1 MKKLALALVLSAL
14 TTSVVAKDNKLTTG
28 FVNKIKSSVDSN
40 EPVSISLDLSC
51 LAPSASG
58 RLIVTK
64 PSYTVGESIGTYLF
78 ESGSPKNADLSWLT
92 FEHPND
98 DWDSKEVS
106 GVNFGLTMPGG
117 QFFITIMK
125 SGKVKAGVSS
135 NAKSGIHEVECTAS
149 EPK

>member
-1 MKKLALALVLSAL
+1 MKKLVIALVISAFTFPL
-14 TTSVVAKDNKLTTG
+14 LAKENKLTST
-28 FVNKIKSSVDSN
+28 FVDELKKSVDSN
-40 EPVSISLDLSC
+40 EPISLSIALSC
-51 LAPSASG
+51 IAPSASG

-64 PSYTVGESIGTYLF
+64 PSYTIGESVGTYLF
-78 ESGSPKNADLSWLT
+78 ESGSPKSADLSWLT

-106 GVNFGLTMPGG
+106 GVNFGLTMPAG

-135 NAKSGIHEVECTAS
+135 NAKSGIHEVDCVAS
-149 EPK
+149 EAK

>member
-1 MKKLALALVLSAL
+1 MKTLAIALVISVITFPALA
-14 TTSVVAKDNKLTTG
+14 KENKLTAN
-28 FVNKIKSSVDSN
+28 FVNEIRESADSN
-40 EPVSISLDLSC
+40 EPISASLELSC

-64 PSYTVGESIGTYLF
+64 PSYTVDEGVGTFLF
-78 ESGSPKNADLSWLT
+78 ESGSPKNAKLSWLT

-106 GVNFGLTMPGG
+106 GVNFGLTIPGG

-125 SGKVKAGVSS
+125 DGKVKAGVSS
-135 NAKSGIHEVECTAS
+135 DAKSGIHEVDCTAS
-149 EPK
+149 EAT